1 MRISEALTDTEPAL
15 DVFKSPTRIEVIDMG
30 GGKYVSMEG
39 NGRVEAL
46 KRAFSSKGPKFDLMI
61 EARLY
66 MFEDEKSLNKVRE
79 LVRKCRIAK
88 GFAPHEC

>member
-46 KRAFSSKGPKFDLMI
+46 KRAFASKGPKFDLMI

-66 MFEDEKSLNKVRE
+66 MFEDEQSLNKVRE

-88 GFAPHEC
+88 GFQPHE

>member
-15 DVFKSPTRIEVIDMG
+15 DAFKSPTRIEVIDMG

-39 NGRVEAL
+39 NGRIEAL
-46 KRAFSSKGPKFDLMI
+46 KRAFKHKPSDFDVMI

-66 MFEDEKSLNKVRE
+66 MFEDEESLNSVRE
-79 LVRKCRIAK
+79 MVRKCRIAK
-88 GFAPHEC
+88 GFSPDE